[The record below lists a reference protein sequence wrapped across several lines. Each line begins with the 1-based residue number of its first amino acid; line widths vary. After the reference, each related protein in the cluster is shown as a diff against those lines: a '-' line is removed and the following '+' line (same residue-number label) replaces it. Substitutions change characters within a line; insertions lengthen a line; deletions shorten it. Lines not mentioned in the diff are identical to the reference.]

1 MKEKTVIEINSLC
14 GKKYLTK
21 LQRHGEIVLLL
32 GSGISMWSPS
42 NLPSGQ
48 TVTQEI
54 AELVAESS
62 VGDKSLIVEMIK
74 SSAFEHIME
83 RYPKPDVLNKIV
95 ADAYRPTAPNPV
107 HMAVAEL
114 INDGIVKHIVTT
126 NYDEGIENACALV
139 CRREKIPL
147 EIVNESDINSIAAD
161 RPILFKIHGS
171 AKLGSED
178 SIVATLTTEGELPE
192 WKGNLLDDLTKD
204 RILLISGY
212 SGFDFEISPALAGLS
227 FKRLLW
233 NSFDDPRIKPESLSA
248 NASHVVRETDGKI
261 LVGGMHDMFAL
272 LNQKPCS
279 WTGFGSGSSFVE
291 KLKDELMDWELDKWR
306 VWVLNGLSCAKEAI
320 EIGRRML
327 RNSFSEAM
335 RLDSLLALAEA
346 LFHGGYYK
354 QAALIYE
361 DAAKVSFKIRD
372 HPAWVKSELG
382 LIESYRVAGHW
393 LRAAMRIEKL
403 SRRVKPLFSG
413 DDLVTV
419 ESQIALKR
427 VLLQRY
433 VFRLSN
439 LFRLAPISRKIQ
451 NSVTQDLSTT
461 ASYSAINGKW
471 FDLRQCQMLAKKF
484 GIPLAN
490 IYAGK
495 MKTTSFREGYRQLG
509 YVLAEMM
516 AIRSEMLDG
525 GLSDISEILPYL
537 DKAEALGI
545 NAEYWKLIRTAERRF
560 GREAISHAQ
569 KQKTKMFWKEC
580 EYNPSMKFLLKF
592 FGENA

>member
-1 MKEKTVIEINSLC
+1 MKEKTIIEINSPS
-14 GKKYLTK
+14 GKKYQDK
-21 LQRHGEIVLLL
+21 IRRHGEIVLLL

-54 AELVAESS
+54 AELIAESS
-62 VGDKSLIVEMIK
+62 VGDKSLLVEIIK
-74 SSAFEHIME
+74 SSAFEYIME
-83 RYPKPDVLNKIV
+83 RYPKPDVLNKII
-95 ADAYRPTAPNPV
+95 AAAYRPTAPNPA
-107 HMAVAEL
+107 HLAVAEL
-114 INDGIVKHIVTT
+114 INDGIVKHIITT
-126 NYDEGIENACALV
+126 NYDEGVENACALI
-139 CRREKIPL
+139 CRPEKIPL
-147 EIVNESDINSIAAD
+147 EIVNESDIGSIAVD

-171 AKLGSED
+171 AKLGLGA

-192 WKGNLLDDLTKD
+192 WKRVLLDDLTEDK
-204 RILLISGY
+204 ILLISGY
-212 SGFDFEISPALAGLS
+212 SGFDFEISPALVSLS

-248 NASHVVRETDGKI
+248 NARHVVRETGGKI
-261 LVGGMHDMFAL
+261 LVGGMHDMFAQ

-291 KLKDELMDWELDKWR
+291 KLKDELTAWELDKWR
-306 VWVLNGLSCAKEAI
+306 VWVLNGLSCAKEAA

-327 RNSFSEAM
+327 HNSCSEAM

-354 QAALIYE
+354 QAALTYE
-361 DAAKVSFKIRD
+361 DAAEVSFKIPD
-372 HPAWVKSELG
+372 YPAWVKSELG
-382 LIESYRVAGHW
+382 LIESFRVAGYW
-393 LRAAMRIEKL
+393 RRAKMRIEKL
-403 SRRVKPLFSG
+403 SQRVEHLFSG

-427 VLLQRY
+427 VILQRY

-439 LFRLAPISRKIQ
+439 LLRLSPVSRRIQ
-451 NSVTQDLSTT
+451 KSVTQDLSMT
-461 ASYSAINGKW
+461 ASYSAKNGKW

-484 GIPLAN
+484 GIPLSD

-525 GLSDISEILPYL
+525 GLSDVSEILPYL
-537 DKAEALGI
+537 DKAESLGI
-545 NAEYWKLIRTAERRF
+545 NAEYWKLVRTTEKRF
-560 GREAISHAQ
+560 GREAISHTQ

-580 EYNPSMKFLLKF
+580 EYNSSMKFLLKF